1 MTLKTVDVNIPTG
14 RGTGHNSPGVT
25 MTPGGENKWETT
37 AKLLSVAPLFR
48 IFDRSG
54 THDHLGVPPEVAD
67 DIEPGDLIAAPVRG
81 EPGTVFEILERVGR
95 WSDSF
100 ERDPDALDD
109 GRDDW
114 VHFVVAAAHDKRTL
128 ENEACDRA
136 TSMAETNRRIEENH
150 ARARRE
156 HRDELAGRLASA
168 GAEHMIEVL
177 SYLNDEERR
186 KIEKALDAAERDLAV
201 AA

>member
-1 MTLKTVDVNIPTG
+1 MTLEIVAVNIPTG
-14 RGTGHNSPGVT
+14 RGLGHNSPGVT
-25 MTPGGENKWETT
+25 TTPNGENKWETT
-37 AKLLSVAPLFR
+37 AKLLPGPPLFR

-67 DIEPGDLIAAPVRG
+67 DIELGDLIAAPVRG
-81 EPGTVFEILERVGR
+81 EPGTVFEILERNGR

-114 VHFVVAAAHDKRTL
+114 VHFTVAAARDKRTL

-136 TSMAETNRRIEENH
+136 TSMADINRRMEHNRIEANR
-150 ARARRE
+150 RAVE
-156 HRDELAGRLASA
+156 ELIDRVASA
-168 GAEHMIEVL
+168 DHEQLTAAINAIGPEARDKL
-177 SYLNDEERR
+177 DS
-186 KIEKALDAAERDLAV
+186 ALEASEPAV